1 MNYRS
6 VNDIKDVGPCL
17 LPGHPKEHE
26 LTHKCWQRMRQFLFS
41 KTFAQYIQA
50 VKDKD

>member
-17 LPGHPKEHE
+17 LPGHPKEHV
-26 LTHKCWQRMRQFLFS
+26 LTHKCWQKMRQFLFDHS
-41 KTFAQYIQA
+41 FAQYIAEVQ
-50 VKDKD
+50 KKS